1 MSDVNEILKMM
12 DDFLKQGID
21 NYTFENTDDI
31 PVVISGLRG
40 ARQYQL
46 ALDLYKKYET
56 TLQAS
61 DMYIVGLSNIIQVC
75 NDCGNTPL
83 LIEYAK
89 QLKVIAD
96 DHPFVIELEK
106 KYTL

>member
-1 MSDVNEILKMM
+1 MSDVEGILKMM

-21 NYTFENTDDI
+21 NYSFENTDDI

-40 ARQYQL
+40 VRQYQL
-46 ALDLYKKYET
+46 ALDLYKKYEAV
-56 TLQAS
+56 LKAS

-83 LIEYAK
+83 LIEYTK
-89 QLKVIAD
+89 QLKVLAD
-96 DHPFVIELEK
+96 DHPFVIEVAK
-106 KYTL
+106 KYDL

>member
-1 MSDVNEILKMM
+1 MSDIDGILKMM
-12 DDFLKQGID
+12 DDFRKQGID
-21 NYTFENTDDI
+21 NYPFDNTDDI

-61 DMYIVGLSNIIQVC
+61 DMYIVALSNIIQVC

-89 QLKVIAD
+89 QLKALAD
-96 DHPFVIELEK
+96 DHPFVIELSK
-106 KYTL
+106 TYDL